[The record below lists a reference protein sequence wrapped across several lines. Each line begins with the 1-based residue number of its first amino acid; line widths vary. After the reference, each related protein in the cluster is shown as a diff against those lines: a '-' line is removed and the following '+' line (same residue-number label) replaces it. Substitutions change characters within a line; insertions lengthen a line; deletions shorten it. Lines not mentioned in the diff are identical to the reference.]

1 MNDTDPLQC
10 TFEDARRENLLQG
23 IALSTRAKIA
33 FFEEMVTLAV
43 KFGARDRLA
52 ARRASESEVQPVTGH
67 SPKA

>member
-10 TFEDARRENLLQG
+10 TFEDARRENLRQG

-33 FFEEMVTLAV
+33 FFEEMVTLAM

-52 ARRASESEVQPVTGH
+52 ARRIATPEAPPVAEW
-67 SPKA
+67 PPEA